1 MQGTPQPRSTG
12 SSMQMQRNKQSGD
25 DIWKNRTDKISAE
38 LFALTYGSL
47 VAQLVKDYEEYSEVN
62 TQLDKMGYNIGG
74 RLIEDF
80 IAKSGLTKCGSF
92 AETADTISKVGFKMF
107 LGITP
112 AISNWSADGK
122 EFSLI
127 FDENPLTEFV
137 ELPDEAVRELWY
149 SNILCGVLRGA
160 LEMVLLQVECTF
172 VSDVLRGDDSTEI
185 RVKLVRVLDEEVPA
199 SDEFSM
205 LADGEV
211 NAPTPAGLIVSLRL
225 LGKKVLVV
233 GGNKEAE
240 SRVMHALDAGAI
252 VTVLSPVSGL
262 TVVLTQRVA
271 DGEVSLVDSEF
282 EGVEDLYFDTQAG
295 DNADGCKT
303 YDLVLGCLD
312 EYNESENLA
321 ECARAL
327 KIPVNCADVPHLCD
341 FFFVAVMREGLLQ
354 IGVSSNGGGPRL
366 AARLRSHIQSTLPK
380 GTREAVSKIARL
392 RVLVKNTPTPVG
404 GGSLIKKRMA
414 WMSRLC
420 DQWSF
425 DDMAN
430 LNEDDVIRL
439 LGAYERG
446 EMEPPL
452 PTSKTAPL
460 ESSTKTI
467 SSNPTFSMLAVWLHI
482 LTYPLRAT
490 FSLLETIFPNLK
502 TWSPPPIVILKESTV
517 SPSAS
522 IPAAKLTAATPSSQ
536 QLLQIPPLPVSKTP
550 KVVLVGAGPGSTN
563 LLTVGAIRNLAAA
576 DTIVTDHL
584 VSADILRHV
593 PPTCK
598 ILQVPKKEKGA
609 SDAAQDVANELCATA
624 ILKNGAKHVVRLKG
638 GDPYVFGRGGEE
650 FVYLCERG
658 VSVEVVPG
666 VSGVNGI
673 LGSAGIP
680 ATFKGLS
687 EGVVVLTAR
696 GEKGAWPEVPAF
708 GDGLKTV
715 VVFMPIARMKG
726 ISDLMVKQGYPPSLP
741 AAVIENG
748 SLDHQRVIKGTLAN
762 IPELVIS
769 EKVVSPALLVV
780 GKVCTVLDT
789 SKQNPKTM
797 RRQAVFSKLLQRMVY
812 TNATV
817 MNCSQC
823 CLNPST
829 TQQEC
834 DTLDRIHAARLL
846 ITTRTNG
853 VYRDSAIDPACI
865 EALKLLQF
873 SVKRTWRDLDSKDW
887 GRIYKAARLDE
898 QVEDAPRCRD
908 RHFGTQN
915 VKQTQSHR
923 RIRFERTEMFE
934 RSRQGIDRKQFRRDF
949 QFVKKEYIKK

>member
-1 MQGTPQPRSTG
+1 
-12 SSMQMQRNKQSGD
+12 
-25 DIWKNRTDKISAE
+25 
-38 LFALTYGSL
+38 
-47 VAQLVKDYEEYSEVN
+47 
-62 TQLDKMGYNIGG
+62 
-74 RLIEDF
+74 
-80 IAKSGLTKCGSF
+80 
-92 AETADTISKVGFKMF
+92 
-107 LGITP
+107 
-112 AISNWSADGK
+112 
-122 EFSLI
+122 
-127 FDENPLTEFV
+127 
-137 ELPDEAVRELWY
+137 
-149 SNILCGVLRGA
+149 
-160 LEMVLLQVECTF
+160 
-172 VSDVLRGDDSTEI
+172 
-185 RVKLVRVLDEEVPA
+185 
-199 SDEFSM
+199 M
-205 LADGEV
+205 LAEGEV

-225 LGKKVLVV
+225 LGKKALVV

-240 SRVMHALDAGAI
+240 ARVMHALDAGAI
-252 VTVLSPVSGL
+252 VTVLSPVSCL

-282 EGVEDLYFDTQAG
+282 EGVQDLYFDTQAG

-312 EYNESENLA
+312 EYSDSEHLA

-446 EMEPPL
+446 EMEPPP
-452 PTSKTAPL
+452 PTSKIAPL
-460 ESSTKTI
+460 GSHSNSI
-467 SSNPTFSMLAVWLHI
+467 SANPTFSMLASQIPTLQQLVENPVQRLHALAFLFLNVWLHV
-482 LTYPLRAT
+482 LTYPLRAS
-490 FSLLETIFPNLK
+490 FSVLESAYPNLK
-502 TWSPPPIVILKESTV
+502 TWSPPPIVILKESTA
-517 SPSAS
+517 SPTPS
-522 IPAAKLTAATPSSQ
+522 ILATKPTAAATPSSQ
-536 QLLQIPPLPVSKTP
+536 QLLQIPPLPAATTA
-550 KVVLVGAGPGSTN
+550 KVALVGAGPGSTN

-584 VSADILRHV
+584 VSADILQHV

-624 ILKNGAKHVVRLKG
+624 IFKNGAKHVVRLKG

-650 FVYLCERG
+650 VVYLRERG
-658 VSVEVVPG
+658 VNVEVVPG

-696 GEKGAWPEVPAF
+696 GEKGAWPDVPAF

-715 VVFMPIARMKG
+715 IVFMPIARMKG
-726 ISDLMVKQGYPPSLP
+726 ISDLMVKQGYPSSLP

-748 SLDHQRVIKGTLAN
+748 SLDNQRVIKGTLAN
-762 IPELVIS
+762 ISDLVIS
-769 EKVVSPALLVV
+769 QKVVSPALLVV
-780 GKVCTVLDT
+780 GNVCTVLDGA
-789 SKQNPKTM
+789 KQ
-797 RRQAVFSKLLQRMVY
+797 
-812 TNATV
+812 
-817 MNCSQC
+817 
-823 CLNPST
+823 
-829 TQQEC
+829 
-834 DTLDRIHAARLL
+834 
-846 ITTRTNG
+846 
-853 VYRDSAIDPACI
+853 
-865 EALKLLQF
+865 
-873 SVKRTWRDLDSKDW
+873 
-887 GRIYKAARLDE
+887 
-898 QVEDAPRCRD
+898 
-908 RHFGTQN
+908 
-915 VKQTQSHR
+915 
-923 RIRFERTEMFE
+923 
-934 RSRQGIDRKQFRRDF
+934 
-949 QFVKKEYIKK
+949 